1 MVSARIFRFR
11 GREWACTGE
20 TRVMGI
26 VNVTP
31 DSFSDGGECA
41 DAAAA
46 VARALAMIDAG
57 AAAVDIGGESTR
69 PGADPVGAD
78 EELRRVVPVI
88 RQVRALR
95 PEAVISVDTTKRA
108 VAAAAL
114 AAGADIINDISGLQA
129 DPGLAG
135 LVAATGAGLV
145 LMHMRGTPQTMQRDT
160 RYGNLLDEI
169 RAFLEAAMAR
179 AVAAGVAREA
189 ILLDPGIGFA
199 KDAAQSLAILAK
211 IATLQAMGRPLLVG
225 PSRKSFL
232 APLLDGAPPS
242 ARLWGTA
249 GAVAWLADQGVDV
262 VRVHDVREMA
272 EMLRVLRHLRDEA
285 RKGTVA

>member
-1 MVSARIFRFR
+1 MASARIFRFR
-11 GREWACTGE
+11 GREWECTGE

-69 PGADPVGAD
+69 PGAEPVGAD
-78 EELRRVVPVI
+78 EELRRVVPVVREI
-88 RQVRALR
+88 RALR

-108 VAAAAL
+108 VAAAAV
-114 AAGADIINDISGLQA
+114 AAGADMINDISGLQA
-129 DPGLAG
+129 DPGLAE
-135 LVAATGAGLV
+135 LAAATGAGLV
-145 LMHMRGTPQTMQRDT
+145 LMHLRGTPQTMQRDT
-160 RYGNLLDEI
+160 HYGDLLGEI
-169 RAFLEAAMAR
+169 RVFLEAAMAR
-179 AVAAGVAREA
+179 AMAAGVAREA

-211 IATLQAMGRPLLVG
+211 VATLQAMGRPLLVG

-249 GAVAWLADQGVDV
+249 GAVAWLAGQGVDV

-272 EMLRVLRHLRDEA
+272 EMLRVLGRLRSEA
-285 RKGTVA
+285 REGTMA